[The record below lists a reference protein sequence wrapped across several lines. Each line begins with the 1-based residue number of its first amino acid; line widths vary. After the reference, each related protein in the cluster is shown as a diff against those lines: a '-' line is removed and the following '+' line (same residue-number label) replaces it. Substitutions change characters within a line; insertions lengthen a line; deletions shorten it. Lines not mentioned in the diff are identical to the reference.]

1 MSVPRLFTY
10 KNYLRN
16 QRIVHL
22 ALLAGQLIILFVF
35 CFTVH
40 KDAPLMDDNF
50 LIPVILIS
58 ALTFIG
64 SEMIMNWLVKR
75 IPQSLSLRDK
85 LIKYQSAKIVSLA
98 VLESGCFFA
107 LIFYLLSNN
116 YLYLGIAIFFILF
129 FALRRPN
136 SDKII
141 NHLQLNET
149 EKAILISKEAIN

>member
-1 MSVPRLFTY
+1 
-10 KNYLRN
+10 
-16 QRIVHL
+16 
-22 ALLAGQLIILFVF
+22 
-35 CFTVH
+35 
-40 KDAPLMDDNF
+40 MDDNF

-149 EKAILISKEAIN
+149 EKAILISKESIN